1 MTVIE
6 DIGIRRA
13 RQRGLAGV
21 IGTAFGV
28 GVAVGAVVPLLSL
41 LLEQRGYNAAE
52 IGINAAM
59 APVGSGCFSLLVP
72 RILSRLGLLKGIILS
87 LTVTAALMLL
97 FPVVDNYFIWC
108 IIRFATG
115 CIGVVHWIASETWLN
130 MLAQERS
137 RSRVMGVYA
146 TVMALGFASG
156 PVLLTLT
163 GTAGWLPFVAITGA
177 ALFALVP
184 LLLIGMAPPAL
195 ESEMHLDIFGAAR
208 SVPLVIAAALA
219 AGFIDT
225 ALFTLI
231 PVYGVRAGQTTE
243 LAVLTLGVFTA
254 GNLFLQYP
262 LGWIAD
268 HTDRRWTA
276 VATATIVALGAI
288 AFPLMLPQPGPA
300 FWSMLFVWGGV
311 SWGLYGIGLALLGDR
326 FRPEQLAAANAAFVM
341 TYQAGAIT
349 GPVLAGVALDHWPV
363 YGLTIAVGIVAVLF
377 ILLAVA
383 RPRRRSLRRP
393 GAKVH

>member
-1 MTVIE
+1 MAVIE
-6 DIGIRRA
+6 DMGMRRA

-28 GVAVGAVVPLLSL
+28 GVAVGAIVPLLSL
-41 LLEQRGYNAAE
+41 LLEQRGYDATE

-59 APVGSGCFSLLVP
+59 APVGSGIFSLVVP
-72 RILSRLGLLKGIILS
+72 RILARLGLLRGIVLS
-87 LTVTAALMLL
+87 ITVTATLMLAFAAIDDYL
-97 FPVVDNYFIWC
+97 AWC
-108 IIRFATG
+108 ALRFATG

-130 MLAQERS
+130 MLAREKS
-137 RSRVMGVYA
+137 RSRVMGLYA

-156 PVLLTLT
+156 PLLLTLT
-163 GTAGWLPFVAITGA
+163 GTEGWAPFIAITAA

-184 LLLIGMAPPAL
+184 LLLIGTAPPTL
-195 ESEMHLDIFGAAR
+195 EEEMHVDIFGAMRA
-208 SVPLVIAAALA
+208 VPLVIAAALA

-231 PVYGVRAGQTTE
+231 PVYGVRAGQSEE

-276 VATATIVALGAI
+276 ITTAAIIAAGAI
-288 AFPLMLPQPGPA
+288 AFPLMLPQPDLA
-300 FWSMLFVWGGV
+300 FWTMLFVWGGV
-311 SWGLYGIGLALLGDR
+311 SWGLYGLGLALLGDR

-349 GPVLAGVALDHWPV
+349 GPVLSGAALDHWPV
-363 YGLTIAVGIVAVLF
+363 YGLTLAVGVVAVLF
-377 ILLAVA
+377 ILAA
-383 RPRRRSLRRP
+383 LRRP
-393 GAKVH
+393 GA

>member
-1 MTVIE
+1 MSARMTAME
-6 DIGIRRA
+6 DIGARRT
-13 RQRGLAGV
+13 RRRSLAGV

-41 LLEQRGYNAAE
+41 LLEQRGYDAAE

-59 APVGSGCFSLLVP
+59 SPIGSGCFSILVP
-72 RILSRLGLLKGIILS
+72 RILARLGLLKGIIGSIAL
-87 LTVTAALMLL
+87 TAALILL
-97 FPVVDNYFIWC
+97 FPATGDYFAWC
-108 IIRFATG
+108 VIRLVIG

-130 MLAQERS
+130 MLARDAS

-146 TVMALGFASG
+146 TVMAAGFASG

-163 GTAGWLPFVAITGA
+163 GTEGWLPFAAIAAA

-184 LLLIGMAPPAL
+184 LLLIGSTPPPL
-195 ESEMHLDIFGAAR
+195 EEKMYLDIFGAMRA
-208 SVPLVIAAALA
+208 VPLVIAAALT

-231 PVYGVRAGQTTE
+231 PVYGVRAGQTQD

-268 HTDRRWTA
+268 RTDRRFTA
-276 VATATIVALGAI
+276 VATAAIVAVGAI

-300 FWSMLFVWGGV
+300 FWAMLFVWGGV
-311 SWGLYGIGLALLGDR
+311 SWGLYGLGLALLGDR

-341 TYQAGAIT
+341 TYQVGSIT
-349 GPVLAGVALDHWPV
+349 GPVLSGIALDHWPV
-363 YGLTIAVGIVAVLF
+363 HGLTVAVSVVAALF
-377 ILLAVA
+377 ILSALA
-383 RPRRRSLRRP
+383 RRAS
-393 GAKVH
+393 

>member
-1 MTVIE
+1 MAAVE
-6 DIGIRRA
+6 DIGARRA

-21 IGTAFGV
+21 IGTTFGV
-28 GVAVGAVVPLLSL
+28 GVAVGAIVPLLSL

-59 APVGSGCFSLLVP
+59 APVGSGFFSLAVP
-72 RILSRLGLLKGIILS
+72 RILARIGLLKGIIISIS
-87 LTVTAALMLL
+87 LTAALLLL
-97 FPVVDNYFIWC
+97 FPIFDRYLVWC
-108 IIRFATG
+108 LIRLATG

-130 MLAQERS
+130 MLAREKS
-137 RSRVMGVYA
+137 RSRVMGLYA

-156 PVLLTLT
+156 PVLLALT
-163 GTAGWLPFVAITGA
+163 GTEGRLPFIAIAGA

-184 LLLIGMAPPAL
+184 LLLIGRAPPAL
-195 ESEMHLDIFGAAR
+195 EGEMHLDIFGAAR

-231 PVYGVRAGQTTE
+231 PVYGVRAGQTQE

-268 HTDRRWTA
+268 RTDRRWTA
-276 VATATIVALGAI
+276 IATAAIVGLGAI
-288 AFPLMLPQPGPA
+288 AFPLMLPQPGA
-300 FWSMLFVWGGV
+300 GFWTMLFVWGGV
-311 SWGLYGIGLALLGDR
+311 SWGLYGLGLALLGDR

-341 TYQAGAIT
+341 TYQVGAIT
-349 GPVLAGVALDHWPV
+349 GPVLAGVALDHWPI
-363 YGLTIAVGIVAVLF
+363 YGLTIAVSVVAVSF
-377 ILLAVA
+377 ILLALA
-383 RPRRRSLRRP
+383 RPR
-393 GAKVH
+393 A